1 MKWKS
6 TAEPV
11 PGTYSINRITVDIR
25 EYLVTKKN
33 SVPPFAWMRK
43 CENIITIT
51 ANSIVVDIE
60 SARWGKNSVP
70 PFLWGGKKTY
80 SYPQIVTHRFY
91 TMPTRYPHSYGGER
105 RRTRTPRSLHIV
117 FILCQDSAST
127 APCSRLALSSQAD
140 LIPPDSTRTW
150 AK

>member
-1 MKWKS
+1 MPEKKDKMKWKS

-80 SYPQIVTHRFY
+80 SYPQIVTRCFY
-91 TMPTRYPHSYGGER
+91 TMPG
-105 RRTRTPRSLHIV
+105 
-117 FILCQDSAST
+117 LCFNGT
-127 APCSRLALSSQAD
+127 LLTLGT
-140 LIPPDSTRTW
+140 LIPSRPDP
-150 AK
+150 A